1 MVLHLRHVR
10 HAPTHPLHLCLI
22 FLVPLLLSLVTL
34 LHVFLVV
41 VENHENLEEGHLT
54 HDIPRR
60 MEVLGEYEAYLH
72 PNVIWY
78 LEYPVQAQT
87 GVITEGRPTQ

>member
-10 HAPTHPLHLCLI
+10 HAPTHPLHLRLI
-22 FLVPLLLSLVTL
+22 LLVPLLLSFVPF
-34 LHVFLVV
+34 LHVLLIVV
-41 VENHENLEEGHLT
+41 KNHQNLEEGHLT
-54 HDIPRR
+54 HYIPRG

-72 PNVIWY
+72 PNVIGY
-78 LEYPVQAQT
+78 LEHPVQAQT